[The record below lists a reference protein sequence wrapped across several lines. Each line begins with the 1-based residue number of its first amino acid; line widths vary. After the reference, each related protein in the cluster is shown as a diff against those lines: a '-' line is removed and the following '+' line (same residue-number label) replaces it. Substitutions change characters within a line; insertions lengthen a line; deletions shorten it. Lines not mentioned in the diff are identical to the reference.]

1 MLLRQ
6 YNVADNVYQQK
17 YPDLEPEIVEDM
29 SPNDAREEEEVREE
43 DLDDAYD
50 IVYISDREEDDSI
63 KLHAS
68 TVRTYDSKIVL

>member
-1 MLLRQ
+1 
-6 YNVADNVYQQK
+6 
-17 YPDLEPEIVEDM
+17 
-29 SPNDAREEEEVREE
+29 VREE

-50 IVYISDREEDDSI
+50 IVYISDREEDNSI